1 MEAPSQ
7 LYFDDIHVDQTFTS
21 DTYALTAEEII
32 EFATK
37 YDPQTFHLDAEAAQD
52 TFFRG
57 LAASG
62 WHTAAITMR
71 LIVESIPLADGIV
84 GTGGKL
90 AWPRPTRPGDV
101 LQATSEITAIKPSTS
116 KPDRGFADVHVVTR
130 NQDGETVAN
139 LDTTILLFK
148 RDR

>member
-1 MEAPSQ
+1 MADTSS
-7 LYFDDIHVDQTFTS
+7 LYLDDVQVGQTFTS

-37 YDPQTFHLDAEAAQD
+37 YDPQPFHLDAEAAQD

-62 WHTAAITMR
+62 WHTTAITMR

-90 AWPRPTRPGDV
+90 SWPRPTRPGDV
-101 LQATSEITAIKPSTS
+101 LQTTSEITAITPSKS
-116 KPDRGFADVHVVTR
+116 KPDRAFADVHVVTR
-130 NQDGETVAN
+130 NQDGETVAD
-139 LDTTILLFK
+139 LETTILLFK
-148 RDR
+148 RER